1 MVNAFHPDSALQIID
16 IESFKQ
22 ETGIEDIWIALAR
35 QQWFDN
41 YEGFGGISPES
52 IKYKK
57 YLEENGMR
65 VAIVQNVLDY
75 TTDDN
80 LKIDIDV
87 AEVDDFVNLIA
98 PKLGNK
104 IVNVVDGEGN
114 TKTYKIENG
123 IVTDKPNY
131 QIEHFNEEIN
141 NER

>member
-1 MVNAFHPDSALQIID
+1 
-16 IESFKQ
+16 
-22 ETGIEDIWIALAR
+22 
-35 QQWFDN
+35 
-41 YEGFGGISPES
+41 
-52 IKYKK
+52 
-57 YLEENGMR
+57 MR